1 MICQLGSSL
10 LAQSVSS
17 AATRQLS
24 CDVSVQHSSAQLSS
38 AQLSSAQ
45 LSSAQLSSAQLS
57 SAQLRSAQLSSAQLS
72 SAPLLFEGS
81 VATRQLSCQVSCNLS
96 AELHLVS

>member
-1 MICQLGSSL
+1 MCSVMMCQLGSSL

-38 AQLSSAQ
+38 AQLSSA
-45 LSSAQLSSAQLS
+45 
-57 SAQLRSAQLSSAQLS
+57 
-72 SAPLLFEGS
+72 PLLFEGS
-81 VATRQLSCQVSCNLS
+81 VATRQLSCQVNCNLS